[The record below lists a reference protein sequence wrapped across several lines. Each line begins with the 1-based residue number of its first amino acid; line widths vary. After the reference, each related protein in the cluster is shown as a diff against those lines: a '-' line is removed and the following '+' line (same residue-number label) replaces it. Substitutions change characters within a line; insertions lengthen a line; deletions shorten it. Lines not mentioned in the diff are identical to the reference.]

1 MWGAMELYEKGEE
14 RHRKY
19 IQGMRLTPIES
30 EFTFSYFCNLIQE
43 LVSQK
48 KRSVKGLL
56 TQDQIVPGLGNAIAQ
71 DILFRARLNPRY
83 PIDDLD
89 SQQKRALFDAILN
102 TVNEVM
108 EKGGRYDEYDL
119 YNQRGGY
126 IRIMDKNA
134 VGNPCPECD
143 STIERIQYLG
153 GACYFCPSCQGLG

>member
-1 MWGAMELYEKGEE
+1 M
-14 RHRKY
+14 
-19 IQGMRLTPIES
+19 
-30 EFTFSYFCNLIQE
+30 
-43 LVSQK
+43 
-48 KRSVKGLL
+48 RSVKGLL